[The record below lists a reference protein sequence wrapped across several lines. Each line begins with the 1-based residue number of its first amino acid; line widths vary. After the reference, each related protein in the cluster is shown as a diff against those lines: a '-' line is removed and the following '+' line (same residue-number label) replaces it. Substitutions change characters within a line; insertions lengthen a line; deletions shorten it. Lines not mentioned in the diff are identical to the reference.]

1 MTVADVP
8 TKVPIDIAFVD
19 LASQHAEIAE
29 EVEAGFAAVMRS
41 TGFIGGATVTAFED
55 QLAAWWGRSHAVG
68 VANGTDAIELMLR
81 AAGIGGGDEV
91 ILPAN
96 TFIATASAVART
108 GARPV
113 FVDVD
118 RAHLLIDPEQL
129 AERITPRTRGVIAVH
144 LYGQMAPMEQLRQA
158 LDDLPILLFEDAA
171 QAHGARRH
179 GLPSGSLGLA
189 AATSFYPGKNLGAYG
204 DGGAVLSDRDELARR
219 VRLIANHGA
228 SNKYDHEVLGFNS
241 RLDALQA
248 VVLQAKLRRLDRWN
262 HARAEVAAR
271 YEELLADLAPLWLPQ
286 TMAGNEH
293 VWHLY
298 TVRLEERD
306 RLLAGLTRRGVGA
319 GIHYP
324 VPLHLVGAFA
334 DLGYRRGDCP
344 NAEEAAARLLSLPM
358 HPHLGADQQERIAE
372 IIHEELA

>member
-1 MTVADVP
+1 MTVTHSPRTEAIP
-8 TKVPIDIAFVD
+8 FVD
-19 LASQHAEIAE
+19 LAAQHAEVAGEIEVGFRSVIAD
-29 EVEAGFAAVMRS
+29 
-41 TGFIGGATVTAFED
+41 TGFIGGAVVEAFE
-55 QLAAWWGRSHAVG
+55 QELAAWWGRSHAIG

-81 AAGIGGGDEV
+81 ATGIGGGDEV

-113 FVDVD
+113 FADVD
-118 RAHLLIDPEQL
+118 RAHLLIDPEQV
-129 AERITPRTRGVIAVH
+129 AQRITPRTRGVIAVH
-144 LYGQMAPMEQLRQA
+144 LYGQMAPMEQLTQVVE
-158 LDDLPILLFEDAA
+158 DLPVLLFEDAA

-179 GLPSGSLGLA
+179 GLSSGGLGLA

-204 DGGAVLSDRDELARR
+204 DGGAVVTDRDELARR

-248 VVLQAKLRRLDRWN
+248 VVLQAKLRRLEQWN
-262 HARAEVAAR
+262 QARVEAASR
-271 YEELLADLAPLWLPQ
+271 YGELLADLAPLWLPQ

-298 TVRLEERD
+298 TVRLEHRD
-306 RLLAGLTRRGVGA
+306 RLQAGLAERGVGA

-334 DLGYRRGDCP
+334 ALGYRRGDFP
-344 NAEEAAARLLSLPM
+344 HAEEAADRLLSLPM
-358 HPHLGADQQERIAE
+358 HPHLSAAQQERIAD
-372 IIHEELA
+372 IITQELA